1 MCFTEAMAEK
11 NEGEKGITVRKEEDI
26 SEWYSQV
33 ILKAEVA
40 DYAPVKGCM
49 VIRPQGYSIWQ
60 NIVDFLDSNIKKKG
74 VQNAYFPLFIPES
87 FFQKEAEHAEGFKPE
102 VAWVEKKGEEGER
115 LAVRPTSET
124 IMYYSYAKW
133 IRSWRDLPLKINQ
146 WCNIVRWEVK
156 DVKMFL
162 RSREF
167 LWQEGHCVYETEEE
181 RNKETEEYLEE
192 YRKVIEELLAVPALM
207 GVKTESEKFAG
218 ADRTFTVESRM
229 PDGKALQMA
238 TSHDLSQGFARAFG
252 IKFIGKDEKEHYP
265 FQNSWGL
272 STRTL
277 GALVLTH
284 SDNKGLVLPP
294 KVAPTKAVIVP
305 IIFEDSKN
313 EVLDKSAEICQ
324 NLCEAGYRSFVDY
337 REEYS
342 PGWKFNEWEMKG
354 IPLRIELGPK
364 DLQKKSVVIVRRDTG
379 EKLFVDFDELN
390 KKIPEIIQ
398 KMQDDLFEK
407 AKKEFDD
414 NIVEV
419 DNWEDFKKGI
429 ENKQFIKTLH
439 CGNED
444 CEEEIKAE
452 TSGTTTRC
460 IISTDVSG
468 KCPKCGND
476 AAYSLYF
483 AKNY

>member
-1 MCFTEAMAEK
+1 MAEK
-11 NEGEKGITVRKEEDI
+11 EEKEKGITVKKEEDI
-26 SEWYSQV
+26 AEWYSQV
-33 ILKAEVA
+33 ILKSEVA

-49 VIRPQGYSIWQ
+49 VIRPLGYSIWQ
-60 NIVDFLDSNIKKKG
+60 NISNYLDANIKKKG
-74 VQNAYFPLFIPES
+74 VKNAYFPLFIPES

-181 RNKETEEYLEE
+181 RNKETQEYLEE
-192 YRKVIEELLAVPALM
+192 YRKVVEDLLAVPILK
-207 GVKTESEKFAG
+207 GQKTENEKFAG
-218 ADRTFTVESRM
+218 ADNTYTVESRM
-229 PDGKALQMA
+229 PDGKALQMG
-238 TSHDLSQGFARAFG
+238 TSHDLSQGFAKAFG
-252 IKFIGKDEKEHYP
+252 IKFVGRDENEHHP

-272 STRTL
+272 STRTI
-277 GALVLTH
+277 GALLLTH

-305 IIFEDSKN
+305 IIFEDSKQKVFDKTA
-313 EVLDKSAEICQ
+313 EVCQ
-324 NLCEAGYRSFVDY
+324 KLCNSGIESFVDY

-354 IPLRIELGPK
+354 IPVRVELGPK
-364 DLQKKSVVIVRRDTG
+364 DLEKESVVVARRDTG
-379 EKLFVDFDELN
+379 
-390 KKIPEIIQ
+390 KKETIAIKNLTKEIERIFEE
-398 KMQDDLFEK
+398 MQNDLFRN
-407 AKKEFDD
+407 AKNEFDN
-414 NIVEV
+414 NIVSV
-419 DNWEDFKKGI
+419 STWEELKDAIVKRKFVKA
-429 ENKQFIKTLH
+429 LH
-439 CGNED
+439 CGSKE
-444 CEEEIKAE
+444 CEEKIKTE
-452 TSGTTTRC
+452 TQGATTRC
-460 IISTDVSG
+460 IISWDVEG
-468 KCPKCGND
+468 NCPKCGEKG
-476 AAYSLYF
+476 AYSVYF